1 MQLGEELSFITST
14 RFAGRGYLQTP
25 RTYNVIAGSYLVVNA
40 YAGNV
45 SPQLLQQAQTKLENT
60 KSTLETA
67 DQAQIGALTRQEL
80 LGDMFH
86 AGGLGYYAQL
96 TALSHIMGLQA
107 KGQHTLAAGTGTFG
121 YEPNVDYFF
130 GFPRAITTGGVAF
143 DIPFLNIVASNDGD
157 TNKKRQFNQQIGI
170 LSSALEHA
178 VPEQMFVNEQNPGEA
193 ISAVKA
199 LQKASAQG
207 QRIYQITQANQ
218 ASTLPN
224 IHHASETMDEI
235 RNALNAGKEVTT
247 HTDAISVPG
256 WSGAGY
262 IITDPATGDGAY
274 KISGG
279 GNGGWLIILGFVLLG
294 VMMLLVTLPV
304 LAATAV
310 TFIPLITLILAE
322 FFLIMQAIDF
332 ADFILDVGS
341 SNCPDEVK
349 KLLVGNAVFLLSIEL
364 IFVGYFNHLIK
375 SADKIHEFFYEVMEI
390 IGLDGYGYIMG
401 ELATELQKSRLKECN

>member
-1 MQLGEELSFITST
+1 MITIKN
-14 RFAGRGYLQTP
+14 Q
-25 RTYNVIAGSYLVVNA
+25 
-40 YAGNV
+40 
-45 SPQLLQQAQTKLENT
+45 
-60 KSTLETA
+60 
-67 DQAQIGALTRQEL
+67 QEL

-130 GFPRAITTGGVAF
+130 GFPRAITSGGVAF

-157 TNKKRQFNQQIGI
+157 TTKKRQFNQQIGI
-170 LSSALEHA
+170 LASALEHA
-178 VPEQMFVNEQNPGEA
+178 VPEQMFVDEQNPGEA

-224 IHHASETMDEI
+224 IHHAQATMDEI
-235 RNALNAGKEVTT
+235 RNALNAGKQVTT
-247 HTDAISVPG
+247 HTDAVSVPG

-262 IITDPATGDGAY
+262 IIIDPVTGDGAY

-279 GNGGWLIILGFVLLG
+279 GNGGFLEALGYVIGALELFVSALLSLASTLGSKIPILNTVSNFLSLTKFIYTVLEKGSTCISAVVVFITTMSIFSLLVVDFASNLTNPLVGLGVGLIVNYSIDWLIG
-294 VMMLLVTLPV
+294 
-304 LAATAV
+304 
-310 TFIPLITLILAE
+310 
-322 FFLIMQAIDF
+322 Q
-332 ADFILDVGS
+332 
-341 SNCPDEVK
+341 
-349 KLLVGNAVFLLSIEL
+349 
-364 IFVGYFNHLIK
+364 
-375 SADKIHEFFYEVMEI
+375 
-390 IGLDGYGYIMG
+390 
-401 ELATELQKSRLKECN
+401 TEDCK